1 MEHHVYTKPVKSKK
15 DWPANEHLTSLCV
28 EGSDSDFPGFF
39 SADLY
44 SNTTNIQSPSFTE
57 IAFIHNCVF
66 ALHVPVK
73 HLSGK

>member
-1 MEHHVYTKPVKSKK
+1 M
-15 DWPANEHLTSLCV
+15 SLCV
-28 EGSDSDFPGFF
+28 EGPDSDFPV

-44 SNTTNIQSPSFTE
+44 SNTTSIQSPSSTE

-73 HLSGK
+73 HLPGK